1 MNLLLVLICLVS
13 SFIFR
18 VWWNYAKGH
27 DSCLIL
33 GFKFGLSRR
42 FNWWVLDWLHVLPI
56 WRFYSCNSICES
68 FEVEW
73 TISFYEQLSFN
84 RDSLFYC
91 LIVDFVCESNTFLRL
106 YSFLSQ
112 LLFMNHDRC
121 TVNPFSP
128 RFLII
133 EFYSFLVFAFYLDK
147 QKSNFWSLVIVNLV
161 QFVTFFFLPQW
172 FDFTCLTILVR
183 RNGNYFW

>member
-1 MNLLLVLICLVS
+1 MFLFIVVIFECLFLHLIWIWFSPWISLLNLLLVLICLVS
-13 SFIFR
+13 SFISR

-42 FNWWVLDWLHVLPI
+42 FNWWVLDWLHVWPI
-56 WRFYSCNSICES
+56 CKFYSLNSISESCE
-68 FEVEW
+68 FEW
-73 TISFYEQLSFN
+73 TISFFEQLSFN

-91 LIVDFVCESNTFLRL
+91 LIVEFVCESNIFLRL

-112 LLFMNHDRC
+112 LLFMNHDLC
-121 TVNPFSP
+121 IVDPFSP

-133 EFYSFLVFAFYLDK
+133 EFYSSLIFAFYLDN
-147 QKSNFWSLVIVNLV
+147 QKSNIRSLTIVNL
-161 QFVTFFFLPQW
+161 
-172 FDFTCLTILVR
+172 I
-183 RNGNYFW
+183 